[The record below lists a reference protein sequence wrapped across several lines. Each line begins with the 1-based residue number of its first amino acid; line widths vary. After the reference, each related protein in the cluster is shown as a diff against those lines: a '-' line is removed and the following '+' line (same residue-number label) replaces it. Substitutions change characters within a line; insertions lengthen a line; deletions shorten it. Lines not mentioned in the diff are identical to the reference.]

1 MSYSTQQDLVDR
13 FGLAELERYA
23 WDDDNDTLS
32 TVQIQRALS
41 DTKEVIDVYISQV
54 VQLPLATVPAILV
67 AISSDIARLR
77 LQETSPLDEAKERH
91 KEAMQLLKDMASGK
105 AALYLPD
112 QNKQGGKVYAQRGID
127 DRQFTR
133 ETLSSFSWPS

>member
-23 WDDDNDTLS
+23 GDDDNDTLS

-54 VQLPLATVPAILV
+54 VQLP
-67 AISSDIARLR
+67 
-77 LQETSPLDEAKERH
+77 
-91 KEAMQLLKDMASGK
+91 
-105 AALYLPD
+105 
-112 QNKQGGKVYAQRGID
+112 
-127 DRQFTR
+127 
-133 ETLSSFSWPS
+133 SSFRCHFPVCY